1 MSAFDALRY
10 VGSVGLA
17 VAGLYLWGGICF
29 LFFRFVRPE
38 TEARLL
44 EFLNTHYD
52 FYSSSFGRRRTAA
65 LEKAVTEED
74 IKRAGTRGWWM
85 TGLPIIAF
93 ANWLNHKGSLLT
105 PWLGVG
111 CLFFGG
117 LVFAYSWYGL
127 RCLRLLGL
135 TAYSKES
142 SKAVTPSSLA

>member
-1 MSAFDALRY
+1 MSAFALRF

-44 EFLNTHYD
+44 EFLKTHYN
-52 FYSSSFGRRRTAA
+52 FYGFSFSRGRPAA
-65 LEKAVTEED
+65 LEKTVTEED
-74 IKRAGTRGWWM
+74 IKRAGARGWWM
-85 TGLPIIAF
+85 TGLPIIGF
-93 ANWLNHKGSLLT
+93 GNWLNHKGSFLT
-105 PWLGVG
+105 PWLSVG

-117 LVFAYSWYGL
+117 LAFAYSWYGL

-142 SKAVTPSSLA
+142 NKSASTSSLA